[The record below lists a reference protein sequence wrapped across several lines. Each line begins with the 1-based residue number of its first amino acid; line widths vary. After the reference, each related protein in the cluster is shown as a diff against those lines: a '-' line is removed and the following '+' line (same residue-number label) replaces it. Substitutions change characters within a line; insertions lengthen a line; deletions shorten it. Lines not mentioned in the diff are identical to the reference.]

1 VLLLQQLQQQRL
13 QQEQLQQRQ
22 EQQLQEQKEQLL
34 KQQKEKLLKQQKEQM
49 LKQQQEQQMLKQQQE
64 QMLKQQQ
71 EQMLKQQQEQMLKQQ
86 QEQMLK
92 QQQEQMLKQ
101 QEQLLKQQQ
110 EQWLKQHML
119 KQQQEQVLKQ
129 QQEQILKQQ
138 QEQILKQQE
147 QLLKQQ
153 QQQQQEEEK
162 NNKEKPSRKKDVSEN
177 KKHWS
182 DDEFEVLWQCQL
194 CGNENTAS
202 LQNCQSCNQS
212 QNYQKNNA
220 EPLTFQKI
228 INNKM
233 WKPCEEQEYGWILQN
248 NSKTPLKINAKLTR
262 FKDIGNDIV
271 ICEEGM
277 LLTYESKQNG
287 QVHVI
292 VNARAPMFCGE
303 YTTSW
308 KLTTNDNRQIGPILE
323 MKLVVKSEL
332 KVKQEEKVKQ
342 IICDF
347 GFKDRDL
354 VVVALS
360 ATNWDIG
367 RATQMLFDQSNA
379 K

>member
-34 KQQKEKLLKQQKEQM
+34 KQQKEKLLKQQ
-49 LKQQQEQQMLKQQQE
+49 QEQ
-64 QMLKQQQ
+64 
-71 EQMLKQQQEQMLKQQ
+71 QMLKQQQEQMLKQQ

-138 QEQILKQQE
+138 QEQILKQQQEQILKQQE

-153 QQQQQEEEK
+153 QQEEEK
-162 NNKEKPSRKKDVSEN
+162 NKKEKPSRKKDVSEN